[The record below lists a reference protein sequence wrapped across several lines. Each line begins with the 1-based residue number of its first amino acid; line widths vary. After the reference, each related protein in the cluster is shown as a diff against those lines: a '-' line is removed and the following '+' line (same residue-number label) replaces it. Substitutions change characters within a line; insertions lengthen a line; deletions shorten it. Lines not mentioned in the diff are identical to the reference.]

1 MFQTRL
7 PISILKIIY
16 GVAVFTENSSWATK
30 HSAWLAENSA
40 LVAEKVAEVAENVAY
55 YAKAGAESLEKK
67 ARETKEE
74 YQQAIYKE
82 EFRQINQ
89 EIIQG
94 SEKFNPQLE
103 EKVDAELADWIILEK
118 EDAFFDAVES

>member
-1 MFQTRL
+1 MSL
-7 PISILKIIY
+7 LKIIY
-16 GVAVFTENSSWATK
+16 GVAVVAENGSWATK
-30 HSAWLAENSA
+30 HTAWVGEKVAQLAENVS
-40 LVAEKVAEVAENVAY
+40 Y
-55 YAKAGAESLEKK
+55 YAKAGAESIKNFNEKIEQK

-94 SEKFNPQLE
+94 SEKFNPQLV
-103 EKVDAELADWIILEK
+103 EKADAELADWVILEK
-118 EDAFFDAVES
+118 EDAFFDAAESQE